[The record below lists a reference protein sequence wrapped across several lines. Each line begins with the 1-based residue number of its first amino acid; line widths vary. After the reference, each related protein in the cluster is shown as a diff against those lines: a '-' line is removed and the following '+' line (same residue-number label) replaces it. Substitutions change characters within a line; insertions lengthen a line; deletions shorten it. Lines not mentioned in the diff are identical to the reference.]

1 MKKISKKKSIKTV
14 GNEIFFRNFGGKLHA
29 KKNFPHRS
37 ACKTLKH
44 ARMTLIIQLLLM
56 GVVSVIENTCAL
68 TLSVS
73 DIYVFV
79 YRKSTRI
86 VRSFRRRC
94 SRWRPLIW
102 STWASAWCPTP
113 SRTLETT
120 R

>member
-29 KKNFPHRS
+29 KKIFPHRS

-73 DIYVFV
+73 DI
-79 YRKSTRI
+79 
-86 VRSFRRRC
+86 
-94 SRWRPLIW
+94 
-102 STWASAWCPTP
+102 
-113 SRTLETT
+113 
-120 R
+120 